1 MDIVYSMCII
11 MKIRIY
17 IYIYV
22 YVRNMYIYIY
32 FYTHTF
38 LDGQQTKLFTKFNA
52 MHKFGRPLVVVR
64 ISVLS
69 KESQMGYRYRR
80 FCAASE
86 RPRRSKTKLVLQI
99 ILSVTYMDMQM

>member
-1 MDIVYSMCII
+1 MYNYEDT
-11 MKIRIY
+11 Y
-17 IYIYV
+17 IYIYMYT
-22 YVRNMYIYIY
+22 YVICIYIY

-52 MHKFGRPLVVVR
+52 MHKLGRPLVVVR

-69 KESQMGYRYRR
+69 KESQMGYRYRG